1 MVRSESPKK
10 DNADHQMKTWCTI
23 ELDRTRENIL
33 QTCIECFIT
42 KDNVFQLNAFQNEKI
57 FGEFSSPRRFFFVL
71 GAFTSRTF
79 IALQPKKLYQH
90 I

>member
-1 MVRSESPKK
+1 MVHSESPKK

-57 FGEFSSPRRFFFVL
+57 FGESSSPRRFFFVL

-79 IALQPKKLYQH
+79 ITLQPKKLYQY